1 MSDGSLR
8 PWLLLRDVRGLAPGA
23 LCRLVQGFGS
33 PEAVLEASE
42 AALREV
48 GELSSHGVE
57 AVRSQGRPHEH
68 RDIDEELR
76 ALERHRTTVTT
87 FLDPTYPLLLRAIP
101 DPPLLLSVTG
111 RVLDADRHAVAVVG
125 SRRATP
131 TGRLITQELS
141 RELASLG
148 FTIVSGLAYGVDAA
162 AHKGALEAKG
172 RTLAVLGCG
181 IDRTYPSQHRGLRSQ
196 IEGSGAVL
204 SEFPLGAPPLAHHFP
219 RRNRIISGLSLGV
232 LVTEAAARSGSLIT
246 ARLAAEQGREVFA
259 VPGSVRV
266 EQSRGPHSL
275 IKQGAKLV
283 ETVQDIVEELL
294 PQLDDSLRAR
304 LARKSPAQSATQP
317 QLEGEEAIVY
327 ELLSHEPTQLD
338 DVIAESRLPAG
349 RVAGLLLALEL
360 KGLVHR
366 LPGSSAVRV

>member
-1 MSDGSLR
+1 MSDGSVR

-48 GELSSHGVE
+48 GELGSHGVE

-87 FLDPTYPLLLRAIP
+87 FLDPAYPLLLRAIP

-304 LARKSPAQSATQP
+304 LARKSPAQGATQP

-338 DVIAESRLPAG
+338 DVIAESGLPAG